1 MLDIAVLVLLDIEP
15 MHGYQIR
22 KVLTEMSGTVR
33 GFSYGSLYPVLN
45 RLETN
50 GLIESPLED
59 SVVTLTRRKAKKVYR
74 LTEIGRQYFLELLSD
89 IPPTSFSDEDFGM
102 RLAFFDKT
110 PATARRRLLEGRR
123 RLLEERRDH
132 LLSVIH
138 GRVTPPINP
147 TNPLSPYS
155 QGLNELAL
163 ESAQREIS
171 WVNSLIQAEDEDGA

>member
-1 MLDIAVLVLLDIEP
+1 MLDIAVLGLLDIEP

-74 LTEIGRQYFLELLSD
+74 LTEIGSQYFLELLSD
-89 IPPTSFSDEDFGM
+89 IPP
-102 RLAFFDKT
+102 A
-110 PATARRRLLEGRR
+110 PARRRLLEGRR

>member
-1 MLDIAVLVLLDIEP
+1 MLDLAVLGLLDIEP

-22 KVLTEMSGTVR
+22 KVLIEMSGTVS
-33 GFSYGSLYPVLN
+33 GVSYGSLYPVLN

-59 SVVTLTRRKAKKVYR
+59 PVVALTRRKAKKVYR
-74 LTEIGRQYFLELLSD
+74 LTEVGRQHFLDLLSD
-89 IPPTSFSDEDFGM
+89 ITPTSFSDEDFGV

-110 PATARRRLLEGRR
+110 PAPARRQLLEGRR

-132 LLSVIH
+132 LQSLIR

-147 TNPLSPYS
+147 TKTLSPYS
-155 QGLNELAL
+155 QGLNELTL
-163 ESAQREIS
+163 ESTQREIS